1 MLAIDDKKQNDQ
13 VTWYKETKYLPNWKL
28 LVWHIYVYMYWY
40 MLDLA
45 LNVRRGDNAIQWI
58 NLYLLDSA
66 VCFANTYPLDSD
78 LFFG

>member
-1 MLAIDDKKQNDQ
+1 M
-13 VTWYKETKYLPNWKL
+13 
-28 LVWHIYVYMYWY
+28 VWHIYVYMYWY

>member
-1 MLAIDDKKQNDQ
+1 
-13 VTWYKETKYLPNWKL
+13 
-28 LVWHIYVYMYWY
+28 MYWY

-45 LNVRRGDNAIQWI
+45 SNVQRGDNVIQWI
-58 NLYLLDSA
+58 NLYPLDSA